1 MRPVKPRRVNVE
13 GVGRLPAFC
22 HAVLAGD
29 HIYVSGMIGAAEG
42 ELRLVP
48 GGIRAETTQTLRNIE
63 QILRG
68 CDATFDDVV
77 KVNVYLTDLA
87 MFADMNEAYLDV
99 MGQDP
104 PARITVGVAALVL
117 GALVEIDCVAYRPD

>member
-48 GGIRAETTQTLRNIE
+48 GGIRAETTQTLTRRGFTGR
-63 QILRG
+63 ILG
-68 CDATFDDVV
+68 
-77 KVNVYLTDLA
+77 
-87 MFADMNEAYLDV
+87 
-99 MGQDP
+99 P
-104 PARITVGVAALVL
+104 AALMNRR
-117 GALVEIDCVAYRPD
+117 A